1 MIRAGGRKRPFL
13 IVAAVLMLARAS
25 PAQSRPCG
33 ALESESATQS
43 VVTRWSAPLDRVVS
57 IHVTEI
63 SLRDA
68 LDRVA
73 AVAHLR
79 LSYSAEM
86 LPLDR
91 VTCLVADAMPVG
103 SVLTS
108 LLAGTHVDPVVAGG
122 EQVVLSPNHAAPAPV
137 ETTGM
142 AASLGV
148 LDRVVV
154 TGSAVGAPGRELTM
168 SLDVIDGRQLAR
180 DNVSS
185 LSNALD
191 AYVPGVW
198 SWSQSPTNLLSSYA
212 SIRGASSFGLS
223 YPKIYIDGI
232 EVANPLLVTRF
243 SPDAIDHIEVIRGPQ
258 GSALYGT
265 DAISGVVNIVTKH
278 EGVGPTAERMSL
290 RTTAGVTHSDYP
302 HSSVLTQNHAVSFAT
317 GTSTRSADLN
327 VIGGSMGEFI
337 PNGYSRDLLATG
349 SARVVGSQAT
359 FSGSARFY
367 TDQAGSAQSPLL
379 KPTTQPTQQTNP
391 ANPTGVGPV
400 QDSLPQSVSQY
411 TVGATAAFAP
421 MGRWTHTLIAG
432 VDGYRLAN
440 VETNLTPI
448 PSVADSALRAAQ
460 GGADRA
466 TFRASTVYR
475 VDSSNLSH
483 GSITL
488 SAEHASLRATT
499 VADRLAPSEFRGMP
513 GHTEQATTVTWQ
525 SSTGLSA
532 QADGAFADKLFFTGG
547 MRVER
552 DSRLPFDDRVV
563 ALPMLG
569 VAGVQDYGPFTAKLR
584 AAYGRGIR
592 PPATVGHADFWQVAY
607 GSAAAGLGPEE
618 QSGTELGLDLTF
630 RRSLRL
636 QVTRFDQRASGL
648 IQQVAMPVDSNA
660 QTRRMMYLLEN
671 VGEIT
676 NRGWEMEASA
686 NISRLTLSGTFTAVD
701 SRVRQLAVGY
711 HGDLETGDRMLLVPA
726 RTASLNAS
734 WVASRWHFTVGGSRA
749 MDWINYDELSL
760 AQAFLNQEHSM
771 RDLYGAQLR
780 QYWRRYSGG
789 ARVRASMS
797 RDIANR
803 FSFELSGDNLLNYQ
817 RDEPDNI
824 TILPGRTLMTGLTIR
839 F

>member
-1 MIRAGGRKRPFL
+1 MIRVGGRKRPLL

-43 VVTRWSAPLDRVVS
+43 AGTRWSAPLDRVVTV
-57 IHVTEI
+57 HVTEI

-73 AVAHLR
+73 ALAHLR

-91 VTCLVADAMPVG
+91 VTCLVADAKPVG

-122 EQVVLSPNHAAPAPV
+122 EQVVLSPNHAAPAAA

-142 AASLGV
+142 AMSLGV

-198 SWSQSPTNLLSSYA
+198 SWSQSPTSLLSSYA

-243 SPDAIDHIEVIRGPQ
+243 SADAIDHIEVIRGPQ

-278 EGVGPTAERMSL
+278 EGVGPNGERMSL

-302 HSSVLTQNHAVSFAT
+302 HSSVLTQDHAVSFAT

-379 KPTTQPTQQTNP
+379 KLATQPTTQP
-391 ANPTGVGPV
+391 ANPMGIAPA

-411 TVGATAAFAP
+411 TIGATAALAP
-421 MGRWTHTLIAG
+421 LGRWTNTVVAG
-432 VDGYRLAN
+432 IDGYRLAN
-440 VETNLTPI
+440 VEANLTPI

-466 TFRASTVYR
+466 TIRASTVYR

-499 VADRLAPSEFRGMP
+499 VADRLSAPEYRGMP
-513 GHTEQATTVTWQ
+513 AHTQPATMVSWQ

-532 QADGAFADKLFFTGG
+532 QADGAVADKLFFTGG
-547 MRVER
+547 MRIER
-552 DSRLPFDDRVV
+552 DSRLPSDDRVV

-569 VAGVQDYGPFTAKLR
+569 VAGVQEYGPFTAKLR

-592 PPATVGHADFWQVAY
+592 PPSTVGHADFWQATY
-607 GSAAAGLGPEE
+607 GAAAAGLGPEE

-660 QTRRMMYLLEN
+660 QTRRMTYLLEN

-726 RTASLNAS
+726 KTASLNAS
-734 WVASRWHFTVGGSRA
+734 WVASRWHVTVGGSRA
-749 MDWINYDELSL
+749 IDWINYDELAL
-760 AQAFLNQEHSM
+760 AQAFLNQEHAV
-771 RDLYGAQLR
+771 RDLYGPQLR
-780 QYWRRYSGG
+780 QYWRRYTGG
-789 ARVRASMS
+789 ARVRASLS
-797 RDIANR
+797 RDIASR

-824 TILPGRTLMTGLTIR
+824 TILPGRTLMTGMKIR